1 MNKRYIAPSVKKAFE
16 ILRTISS
23 SREAVGVSEIAKDL
37 NMGKSTVLGIT
48 SALEEVGAIMR
59 DPLTKRYNLGFTLFE
74 LGGLAYAK
82 IDLKDLARPI
92 MEGLMERIEE
102 SVFLGA
108 LNGGHVTIL
117 DIVESRRDLKITS
130 PVGTT
135 IPLLAAATG
144 KVFLAEM
151 DEEQVMG
158 LIRTN
163 GLTRYTENTITAPEK
178 YLQEIRRVRKEGYA
192 TDYEEYLSGVR
203 AVASPI
209 RGVGHPMSAIWV
221 VGFKESLDDDKM
233 KTLIGETKAAAE
245 AISRKVK
252 EASALQKKNLS
263 LGF

>member
-135 IPLLAAATG
+135 IYSGAVRLRIADAL
-144 KVFLAEM
+144 
-151 DEEQVMG
+151 DEPW
-158 LIRTN
+158 
-163 GLTRYTENTITAPEK
+163 A
-178 YLQEIRRVRKEGYA
+178 
-192 TDYEEYLSGVR
+192 
-203 AVASPI
+203 
-209 RGVGHPMSAIWV
+209 H
-221 VGFKESLDDDKM
+221 
-233 KTLIGETKAAAE
+233 
-245 AISRKVK
+245 SRPR
-252 EASALQKKNLS
+252 L
-263 LGF
+263 F